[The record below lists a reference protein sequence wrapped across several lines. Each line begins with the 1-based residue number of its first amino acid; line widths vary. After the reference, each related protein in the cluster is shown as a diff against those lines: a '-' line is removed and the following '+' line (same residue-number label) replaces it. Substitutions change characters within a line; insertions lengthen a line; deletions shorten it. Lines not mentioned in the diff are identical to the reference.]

1 MNAIPDVNYDFGALA
16 PEPYPASH
24 DKTHEA
30 KIVGTYKWGPWNF
43 ASTLIHATG
52 TPYTTPESRYYLPLL
67 NGDEFNYIHVSQ
79 KNAHRLPDY
88 QRVDISVFRQLDTPA
103 FKWDIGFSVFNL
115 WTKANKTKIFESRVG
130 STNFI
135 LDVILKKN
143 IKIKSFVNASAIAA
157 YRDSSDFTSSEND
170 SIDNPNSFINQV
182 VVKWENE
189 VKKFESKLPDIS
201 FSIMRIGLVLSKSG
215 GLYKICK
222 MLSKLFILSP
232 IGNGNQWQSWIHEK
246 DAAKIILSSCENSWR
261 GTYNLVAPNPVKQNE
276 LINKIAIFNK
286 SRVIFPNIPS
296 FIIKSVFGEMSEVI
310 LSSQKVKSIKLN
322 ESDFSFKYIDDA
334 LKDLSKNI

>member
-1 MNAIPDVNYDFGALA
+1 MKVLITGGSGTLGKEIANLVFKKKYEVNILTRNKNLKSHNPQLKYYYWNPKKEDIDLDCFNNVDCVINLA
-16 PEPYPASH
+16 
-24 DKTHEA
+24 
-30 KIVGTYKWGPWNF
+30 
-43 ASTLIHATG
+43 
-52 TPYTTPESRYYLPLL
+52 
-67 NGDEFNYIHVSQ
+67 
-79 KNAHRLPDY
+79 
-88 QRVDISVFRQLDTPA
+88 
-103 FKWDIGFSVFNL
+103 GFSVFNL
-115 WTKANKTKIFESRVG
+115 WTNANKTKIFESRVG

-157 YRDSSDFTSSEND
+157 YIDSSDFTSSEND
-170 SIDNPNSFINQV
+170 SIDNPDSFINQV

-201 FSIMRIGLVLSKSG
+201 FSIMRIGLVLSQSG

-222 MLSKLFILSP
+222 MLSKFFILSP
-232 IGNGNQWQSWIHEK
+232 IGTGNQWQSWIHVK

-261 GTYNLVAPNPVKQNE
+261 GTYNLVAPKPVKHNE
-276 LINKIAIFNK
+276 LINKIAIFNN

-296 FIIKSVFGEMSEVI
+296 FIIKLVFGKMSEII

-322 ESDFSFKYIDDA
+322 ESDFSFKHIDDA

>member
-1 MNAIPDVNYDFGALA
+1 MKVLITGGSGTLGKEIANLVFKKKYEVNILTRNKNLKSHNPQLKYYYWNPKKEDIDLDCFNNVDCVINLA
-16 PEPYPASH
+16 
-24 DKTHEA
+24 
-30 KIVGTYKWGPWNF
+30 
-43 ASTLIHATG
+43 
-52 TPYTTPESRYYLPLL
+52 
-67 NGDEFNYIHVSQ
+67 
-79 KNAHRLPDY
+79 
-88 QRVDISVFRQLDTPA
+88 
-103 FKWDIGFSVFNL
+103 GFSVFSL

-157 YRDSSDFTSSEND
+157 YRDSSDFTSSESD

-215 GLYKICK
+215 GLFKICK
-222 MLSKLFILSP
+222 MLSKFLILSP
-232 IGNGNQWQSWIHEK
+232 LGSGNQWQSWIHEQ
-246 DAAKIILSSCENSWR
+246 DAAKIILLSCENSWR
-261 GTYNLVAPNPVKQNE
+261 GTYNLVAPKPVKQNE

-296 FIIKSVFGEMSEVI
+296 FIVKLVFGKMSEII
-310 LSSQKVKSIKLN
+310 LSSQKVESIKLT
-322 ESDFSFKYIDDA
+322 ESQFSFKNIDDA
-334 LKDLSKNI
+334 LKDLSKNV

>member
-1 MNAIPDVNYDFGALA
+1 MKILITGGSGALG
-16 PEPYPASH
+16 
-24 DKTHEA
+24 K
-30 KIVGTYKWGPWNF
+30 KIAN
-43 ASTLIHATG
+43 L
-52 TPYTTPESRYYLPLL
+52 
-67 NGDEFNYIHVSQ
+67 
-79 KNAHRLPDY
+79 
-88 QRVDISVFRQLDTPA
+88 A
-103 FKWDIGFSVFNL
+103 FKKKYEVNILTRNKNLKSNNSLLKYYYWNPKKEDIDLDCFNEVDCVINLAGFSVFNL
-115 WTKANKTKIFESRVG
+115 WTKANKTKIFDSRVV

-170 SIDNPNSFINQV
+170 SINNPNSFINQV
-182 VVKWENE
+182 VVKWEDE
-189 VKKFESKLPDIS
+189 VKKYESKLPDVS

-215 GLYKICK
+215 GLYKMCK
-222 MLSKLFILSP
+222 ILSKLLILSP
-232 IGNGNQWQSWIHEK
+232 IGIGNQWQSWIHEK
-246 DAAKIILSSCENSWR
+246 DAAKIILLSCENSWR

-296 FIIKSVFGEMSEVI
+296 FIIKLLFGKMSEII
-310 LSSQKVKSIKLN
+310 LSSQKVKSVKLS
-322 ESDFSFKYIDDA
+322 ESDFSFKNIDDA

>member
-1 MNAIPDVNYDFGALA
+1 MKVLITGGSGTLGKEIANLVFKKKYEVNILTRNKNLKSHNPQLKYYYWNPKKEDIDLDCFNNVDCVINLA
-16 PEPYPASH
+16 
-24 DKTHEA
+24 
-30 KIVGTYKWGPWNF
+30 
-43 ASTLIHATG
+43 
-52 TPYTTPESRYYLPLL
+52 
-67 NGDEFNYIHVSQ
+67 
-79 KNAHRLPDY
+79 
-88 QRVDISVFRQLDTPA
+88 
-103 FKWDIGFSVFNL
+103 GFSVFSL

-296 FIIKSVFGEMSEVI
+296 FVIKSVFGEMSEVI
-310 LSSQKVKSIKLN
+310 LSSQKVKSIKLS

>member
-1 MNAIPDVNYDFGALA
+1 MKVLITGGSGTLGKEIANLVFKKKYEVNILTRNKNLKSHNPQLKYYYWNPKKEDIDLDCFNNVDCVINLA
-16 PEPYPASH
+16 
-24 DKTHEA
+24 
-30 KIVGTYKWGPWNF
+30 
-43 ASTLIHATG
+43 
-52 TPYTTPESRYYLPLL
+52 
-67 NGDEFNYIHVSQ
+67 
-79 KNAHRLPDY
+79 
-88 QRVDISVFRQLDTPA
+88 
-103 FKWDIGFSVFNL
+103 GFSVFSL

-222 MLSKLFILSP
+222 MLSKLFIISP
-232 IGNGNQWQSWIHEK
+232 IGSGNQWQSWIHEK

-296 FIIKSVFGEMSEVI
+296 FVIKSVFGEMSEVI

>member
-1 MNAIPDVNYDFGALA
+1 MKVLITGGSGTLGKEISNLVFKKKYEVNILTRNKNLKSYNPQLKYYYWNPKKEDIDLDCFNNVDCVINLA
-16 PEPYPASH
+16 
-24 DKTHEA
+24 
-30 KIVGTYKWGPWNF
+30 
-43 ASTLIHATG
+43 
-52 TPYTTPESRYYLPLL
+52 
-67 NGDEFNYIHVSQ
+67 
-79 KNAHRLPDY
+79 
-88 QRVDISVFRQLDTPA
+88 
-103 FKWDIGFSVFNL
+103 GFSVFSL

-296 FIIKSVFGEMSEVI
+296 FIIKSLFGEMSEVI

>member
-1 MNAIPDVNYDFGALA
+1 MKVLITGGSGTLGKEIANLVFKKKYEVNILTRNKNLKSHNPQLKYYYWNPKKEDIDLDCFNNVDCVINLA
-16 PEPYPASH
+16 
-24 DKTHEA
+24 
-30 KIVGTYKWGPWNF
+30 
-43 ASTLIHATG
+43 
-52 TPYTTPESRYYLPLL
+52 
-67 NGDEFNYIHVSQ
+67 
-79 KNAHRLPDY
+79 
-88 QRVDISVFRQLDTPA
+88 
-103 FKWDIGFSVFNL
+103 GFSVFSL
-115 WTKANKTKIFESRVG
+115 WTNANKTKIFESRVG

-215 GLYKICK
+215 GLYKTCK

-232 IGNGNQWQSWIHEK
+232 IGSGNQWQSWIHEK
-246 DAAKIILSSCENSWR
+246 DAAKIILLSCENSWR

-296 FIIKSVFGEMSEVI
+296 FIIKSVFGKMSEVI

>member
-1 MNAIPDVNYDFGALA
+1 MKVLITGGSGTLGKEIANLVFKKKYEVNILTRNKNLKSHNPQLKYYYWNPKKEDIDLDCFNNVDCVINLA
-16 PEPYPASH
+16 
-24 DKTHEA
+24 
-30 KIVGTYKWGPWNF
+30 
-43 ASTLIHATG
+43 
-52 TPYTTPESRYYLPLL
+52 
-67 NGDEFNYIHVSQ
+67 
-79 KNAHRLPDY
+79 
-88 QRVDISVFRQLDTPA
+88 
-103 FKWDIGFSVFNL
+103 GFSVFSL

-157 YRDSSDFTSSEND
+157 YRDSSDFISSEND

-232 IGNGNQWQSWIHEK
+232 AGNGNQWQSWIHEK

-286 SRVIFPNIPS
+286 SMVIFPNIPS

-322 ESDFSFKYIDDA
+322 ESEFSFKYIDDA

>member
-1 MNAIPDVNYDFGALA
+1 MKVLITGGSGTLGKEIANLVFKKKYEVNILTRNKNLKSHNPQLKYYYWNPKKEDIDLDCFNNVDCVINLA
-16 PEPYPASH
+16 
-24 DKTHEA
+24 
-30 KIVGTYKWGPWNF
+30 
-43 ASTLIHATG
+43 
-52 TPYTTPESRYYLPLL
+52 
-67 NGDEFNYIHVSQ
+67 
-79 KNAHRLPDY
+79 
-88 QRVDISVFRQLDTPA
+88 
-103 FKWDIGFSVFNL
+103 GFSVFSL
-115 WTKANKTKIFESRVG
+115 WTNANKTKIFESRVG

-296 FIIKSVFGEMSEVI
+296 FIIKSVFSKMSEII
-310 LSSQKVKSIKLN
+310 LSSQKVKSIKLS
-322 ESDFSFKYIDDA
+322 ESDFSFKHIDDA

>member
-1 MNAIPDVNYDFGALA
+1 MKVLITGGSGTLGKEIANLVFKKKYEVNILTRNKNLKSHNPRLKYFYWNPKKEVIDLDCFNNVDSVINLA
-16 PEPYPASH
+16 GFP
-24 DKTHEA
+24 
-30 KIVGTYKWGPWNF
+30 
-43 ASTLIHATG
+43 
-52 TPYTTPESRYYLPLL
+52 
-67 NGDEFNYIHVSQ
+67 
-79 KNAHRLPDY
+79 
-88 QRVDISVFRQLDTPA
+88 VF
-103 FKWDIGFSVFNL
+103 KL
-115 WTKANKTKIFESRVG
+115 WTKANKTKIFDSRIG

-170 SIDNPNSFINQV
+170 SINNPNSFINQV
-182 VVKWENE
+182 VVKWEDE
-189 VKKFESKLPDIS
+189 VKRFESKLPDIS

-232 IGNGNQWQSWIHEK
+232 IGSGNQWQSWIHEQ
-246 DAAKIILSSCENSWR
+246 DAAKIILSGCENSWR

-296 FIIKSVFGEMSEVI
+296 FMVKSVFGEMSEVI
-310 LSSQKVKSIKLN
+310 LSSQKVKSIKL
-322 ESDFSFKYIDDA
+322 K
-334 LKDLSKNI
+334 

>member
-1 MNAIPDVNYDFGALA
+1 MKVLITGGSGTLGKEIANLVFKKKYEVNILTRNKNLKSHNPQLKYYYWNPKKEDIDLDCFNNVDCVINLA
-16 PEPYPASH
+16 
-24 DKTHEA
+24 
-30 KIVGTYKWGPWNF
+30 
-43 ASTLIHATG
+43 
-52 TPYTTPESRYYLPLL
+52 
-67 NGDEFNYIHVSQ
+67 
-79 KNAHRLPDY
+79 
-88 QRVDISVFRQLDTPA
+88 
-103 FKWDIGFSVFNL
+103 GFSVFSL
-115 WTKANKTKIFESRVG
+115 WTKANKTKILDSRVG

-143 IKIKSFVNASAIAA
+143 VKIKSFVNASAIAA

-170 SIDNPNSFINQV
+170 SINNPNSFINQV
-182 VVKWENE
+182 VVKWEDE

-215 GLYKICK
+215 GLYKTCK

-232 IGNGNQWQSWIHEK
+232 IGSGNQWQSWIHEK
-246 DAAKIILSSCENSWR
+246 DAAKIILLSCENSWR

-296 FIIKSVFGEMSEVI
+296 FIIKSVFGKMSEVI
-310 LSSQKVKSIKLN
+310 LSSQKVKSIQLS
-322 ESDFSFKYIDDA
+322 ESDFSFKHIDDA

>member
-1 MNAIPDVNYDFGALA
+1 MKVLITGGSGTLGKEIANLVFKKKYEVNILTRNKNLKSHNPQLKYYYWNPKKEDIDLDCFNNVDCVINLA
-16 PEPYPASH
+16 
-24 DKTHEA
+24 
-30 KIVGTYKWGPWNF
+30 
-43 ASTLIHATG
+43 
-52 TPYTTPESRYYLPLL
+52 
-67 NGDEFNYIHVSQ
+67 
-79 KNAHRLPDY
+79 
-88 QRVDISVFRQLDTPA
+88 
-103 FKWDIGFSVFNL
+103 GFSVFSL

-182 VVKWENE
+182 VVGWENE

-232 IGNGNQWQSWIHEK
+232 VGNGNQWQSWIHEK

-322 ESDFSFKYIDDA
+322 ESDFSYKYIDDA

>member
-1 MNAIPDVNYDFGALA
+1 MKVLITGGSGTLGKEIANLVFKKKYEVNILTRNKNLKSHNPQLKYYYWNPKKEDIDLNCFNNVDCIINLA
-16 PEPYPASH
+16 
-24 DKTHEA
+24 
-30 KIVGTYKWGPWNF
+30 
-43 ASTLIHATG
+43 
-52 TPYTTPESRYYLPLL
+52 
-67 NGDEFNYIHVSQ
+67 
-79 KNAHRLPDY
+79 
-88 QRVDISVFRQLDTPA
+88 
-103 FKWDIGFSVFNL
+103 GFSVFNL
-115 WTKANKTKIFESRVG
+115 WTKTNKTKIIDSRVG

-157 YRDSSDFTSSEND
+157 YRDSSDFTSSEKD
-170 SIDNPNSFINQV
+170 SINNPNSFINQV
-182 VVKWENE
+182 VLKWEGE

-215 GLYKICK
+215 GLYKMCK

-232 IGNGNQWQSWIHEK
+232 IGSGNQWQSWIHEK

-276 LINKIAIFNK
+276 LINKIAIFNNSK
-286 SRVIFPNIPS
+286 VIFPNIPS
-296 FIIKSVFGEMSEVI
+296 IIIKLVFGKMSEII
-310 LSSQKVKSIKLN
+310 LSSQKVKSIKLS
-322 ESDFSFKYIDDA
+322 ESDFSFKHIDDA

>member
-1 MNAIPDVNYDFGALA
+1 MKVLITGGSGTLGKEIANLVFKKKYEVNILTRNKNLKSHNPQLKYYYWNPKKEDIDLDCFNNVDCVINLA
-16 PEPYPASH
+16 
-24 DKTHEA
+24 
-30 KIVGTYKWGPWNF
+30 
-43 ASTLIHATG
+43 
-52 TPYTTPESRYYLPLL
+52 
-67 NGDEFNYIHVSQ
+67 
-79 KNAHRLPDY
+79 
-88 QRVDISVFRQLDTPA
+88 
-103 FKWDIGFSVFNL
+103 GFSVFSL

-296 FIIKSVFGEMSEVI
+296 FMVKLVFGEMSEVI
-310 LSSQKVKSIKLN
+310 LSSQKVKSVKLS
-322 ESDFSFKYIDDA
+322 ESDFSFKHIDDA

>member
-1 MNAIPDVNYDFGALA
+1 MKVLITGGSGTLGKEIANLVFKKKYEVNILTRNKNLKSHNPQLKYYYWNPKKEDIDLDCFNNVDCIINLA
-16 PEPYPASH
+16 
-24 DKTHEA
+24 
-30 KIVGTYKWGPWNF
+30 
-43 ASTLIHATG
+43 
-52 TPYTTPESRYYLPLL
+52 
-67 NGDEFNYIHVSQ
+67 
-79 KNAHRLPDY
+79 
-88 QRVDISVFRQLDTPA
+88 
-103 FKWDIGFSVFNL
+103 GFSVFNL
-115 WTKANKTKIFESRVG
+115 WTKANKTKILDSRVG

-143 IKIKSFVNASAIAA
+143 VKIKSFVNASAVAA

-170 SIDNPNSFINQV
+170 SINNPNSFINQV
-182 VVKWENE
+182 VVKWEDE

-215 GLYKICK
+215 GLYKTCK

-232 IGNGNQWQSWIHEK
+232 IGSGNQWQSWIHEK
-246 DAAKIILSSCENSWR
+246 DAAKIILLSCENSWR

-310 LSSQKVKSIKLN
+310 LSSQKVKSIQLS
-322 ESDFSFKYIDDA
+322 ESDFSFKHIDDA

>member
-1 MNAIPDVNYDFGALA
+1 MKVLITGGSGTLGKEIANLVFKKKYEVNILTRNKNLKSHNPQLKYYYWNPKKEDIDLDCFNNVDCVINLA
-16 PEPYPASH
+16 
-24 DKTHEA
+24 
-30 KIVGTYKWGPWNF
+30 
-43 ASTLIHATG
+43 
-52 TPYTTPESRYYLPLL
+52 
-67 NGDEFNYIHVSQ
+67 
-79 KNAHRLPDY
+79 
-88 QRVDISVFRQLDTPA
+88 
-103 FKWDIGFSVFNL
+103 GFSVFSL

-296 FIIKSVFGEMSEVI
+296 FIIKSVLGKMSEII
-310 LSSQKVKSIKLN
+310 LSSQKVTSIKLS
-322 ESDFSFKYIDDA
+322 ESDFSFKHIDDA
-334 LKDLSKNI
+334 LKEL

>member
-1 MNAIPDVNYDFGALA
+1 MKVLITGGSGTLGKEIANLVFKKKYEVNILTRNKNLKSHNPQLKYYYWNPKKEDIDLDCFNNVDCVINLA
-16 PEPYPASH
+16 
-24 DKTHEA
+24 
-30 KIVGTYKWGPWNF
+30 
-43 ASTLIHATG
+43 
-52 TPYTTPESRYYLPLL
+52 
-67 NGDEFNYIHVSQ
+67 
-79 KNAHRLPDY
+79 
-88 QRVDISVFRQLDTPA
+88 
-103 FKWDIGFSVFNL
+103 GFSVFSL

-143 IKIKSFVNASAIAA
+143 IKIKSFVNASAIAV

-246 DAAKIILSSCENSWR
+246 DAAKIILSSCENSWS

-296 FIIKSVFGEMSEVI
+296 FIIKSAFGEMSEVI

>member
-1 MNAIPDVNYDFGALA
+1 MKVLITGGSGTLGKEIANLVFKKKYEVNILTRNKNLKSHNPQLKYYYWNPKKEDIDLDCFNNVDCVINLA
-16 PEPYPASH
+16 
-24 DKTHEA
+24 
-30 KIVGTYKWGPWNF
+30 
-43 ASTLIHATG
+43 
-52 TPYTTPESRYYLPLL
+52 
-67 NGDEFNYIHVSQ
+67 
-79 KNAHRLPDY
+79 
-88 QRVDISVFRQLDTPA
+88 
-103 FKWDIGFSVFNL
+103 GFSVFSL
-115 WTKANKTKIFESRVG
+115 WTKTNKTKIFESRVG

-157 YRDSSDFTSSEND
+157 YRDSSDFISSEND

-232 IGNGNQWQSWIHEK
+232 TGNGNQWQSWIHEK

-286 SRVIFPNIPS
+286 SRVIFPNIHS
-296 FIIKSVFGEMSEVI
+296 FVIKSVFGEMSEVI

-322 ESDFSFKYIDDA
+322 ESEFSFKYIDDA

>member
-1 MNAIPDVNYDFGALA
+1 MKVLITGGSGTLGKEIANLVFKKKYEVNILTRNKNLKSHNPQLKYYYWNPKKEDIDLDCFNNVDCVINLA
-16 PEPYPASH
+16 
-24 DKTHEA
+24 
-30 KIVGTYKWGPWNF
+30 
-43 ASTLIHATG
+43 
-52 TPYTTPESRYYLPLL
+52 
-67 NGDEFNYIHVSQ
+67 
-79 KNAHRLPDY
+79 
-88 QRVDISVFRQLDTPA
+88 
-103 FKWDIGFSVFNL
+103 GFSVFSL

-201 FSIMRIGLVLSKSG
+201 FSIMRIGLVLSNSG

>member
-1 MNAIPDVNYDFGALA
+1 MKVLITGGSGTLGKEIANLVFKKKYEVNILTRNKNLKSHNPQLKYYYWNPKKEDIDLDCFNNVDCVINLA
-16 PEPYPASH
+16 
-24 DKTHEA
+24 
-30 KIVGTYKWGPWNF
+30 
-43 ASTLIHATG
+43 
-52 TPYTTPESRYYLPLL
+52 
-67 NGDEFNYIHVSQ
+67 
-79 KNAHRLPDY
+79 
-88 QRVDISVFRQLDTPA
+88 
-103 FKWDIGFSVFNL
+103 GFSVFSL

-201 FSIMRIGLVLSKSG
+201 FSIMRIGLVLSNSG

-334 LKDLSKNI
+334 LKELSKNI

>member
-1 MNAIPDVNYDFGALA
+1 MKVLITGGSGTLGKEIANLVFKKKYEVNILTRNKNLKSHNPQLKYYYWNPKKEDIDLDCFNNVDCVINLA
-16 PEPYPASH
+16 
-24 DKTHEA
+24 
-30 KIVGTYKWGPWNF
+30 
-43 ASTLIHATG
+43 
-52 TPYTTPESRYYLPLL
+52 
-67 NGDEFNYIHVSQ
+67 
-79 KNAHRLPDY
+79 
-88 QRVDISVFRQLDTPA
+88 
-103 FKWDIGFSVFNL
+103 GFSVFSL
-115 WTKANKTKIFESRVG
+115 WTNANKTKIFESRVG

-276 LINKIAIFNK
+276 LINKIAIFNN
-286 SRVIFPNIPS
+286 SRVILPNIPS
-296 FIIKSVFGEMSEVI
+296 FMVKLVFGEMSEVI

>member
-1 MNAIPDVNYDFGALA
+1 MKVLITGGSGTLGKEIANLVFKKKYEVNILTRNKNLKSHNPQLKYYYWNPKKEDIDLDCFNNVDCVINLA
-16 PEPYPASH
+16 
-24 DKTHEA
+24 
-30 KIVGTYKWGPWNF
+30 
-43 ASTLIHATG
+43 
-52 TPYTTPESRYYLPLL
+52 
-67 NGDEFNYIHVSQ
+67 
-79 KNAHRLPDY
+79 
-88 QRVDISVFRQLDTPA
+88 
-103 FKWDIGFSVFNL
+103 GFSVFSL

-157 YRDSSDFTSSEND
+157 YRDSPDFTSSEND

-215 GLYKICK
+215 GIYKICK
-222 MLSKLFILSP
+222 MLSKLFILST

-246 DAAKIILSSCENSWR
+246 DAAKIILLSCENSWR

>member
-1 MNAIPDVNYDFGALA
+1 MKVLITGGSGTLGKEIANLVFKKKYEVNILTRNKNLKSHNPQLKYYYWNPKKEDIDLDCFNNVDCVINLA
-16 PEPYPASH
+16 
-24 DKTHEA
+24 
-30 KIVGTYKWGPWNF
+30 
-43 ASTLIHATG
+43 
-52 TPYTTPESRYYLPLL
+52 
-67 NGDEFNYIHVSQ
+67 
-79 KNAHRLPDY
+79 
-88 QRVDISVFRQLDTPA
+88 
-103 FKWDIGFSVFNL
+103 GFSVFSL

-215 GLYKICK
+215 GLYKTCK

-232 IGNGNQWQSWIHEK
+232 IGSGNQWQSWIHEK

-310 LSSQKVKSIKLN
+310 LSSQKVKSIKLS